1 MNASGSV
8 RVMVLALTALLPAF
22 AAHAAD
28 RTDADEGETTQ
39 LEPIVVTPQP
49 NPLDESM
56 RHLHKLLDESTPCLG
71 CELAPQKA
79 RQGLVENVVRYV
91 LLPAT
96 PPNPDVEQRRDIHLQ
111 TDWKRDTWGPEM
123 QNFQ

>member
-1 MNASGSV
+1 MLKV
-8 RVMVLALTALLPAF
+8 RLRARYVLPGLAALLVAF
-22 AAHAAD
+22 AANAAG
-28 RTDADEGETTQ
+28 RTDADEDEAAQ
-39 LEPIVVTPQP
+39 LESIVVTPQA
-49 NPLDESM
+49 NP
-56 RHLHKLLDESTPCLG
+56 LDESTPCLG

-111 TDWKRDTWGPEM
+111 TDWKRGTWGPEM